1 MLRSDV
7 IKIPSISFPSTRS
20 DTPLSLSLRSSLVER
35 NRSCVPVE
43 RLLFL
48 FFFFPKE
55 TRDED
60 EKPCAHN
67 SIENPTGKEGRN
79 SNISRFSYSLRA
91 LINPLSIR
99 SHAFLAPAKSQSAKA
114 NVYKDT
120 RVGSSVNSKRDRL
133 AIVTPFT

>member
-20 DTPLSLSLRSSLVER
+20 DTPFS
-35 NRSCVPVE
+35 
-43 RLLFL
+43 LFL
-48 FFFFPKE
+48 SPFLHPSLNTIGDAFPWNVFFFFKE

-67 SIENPTGKEGRN
+67 SIENPIGNEERN
-79 SNISRFSYSLRA
+79 SNISRFSYSLGA

-120 RVGSSVNSKRDRL
+120 QVGSSVNSKRDRL
-133 AIVTPFT
+133 AIVTPLI

>member
-20 DTPLSLSLRSSLVER
+20 DTPLSLSLSLPSSLVER

-43 RLLFL
+43 RL
-48 FFFFPKE
+48 FFFFFKE